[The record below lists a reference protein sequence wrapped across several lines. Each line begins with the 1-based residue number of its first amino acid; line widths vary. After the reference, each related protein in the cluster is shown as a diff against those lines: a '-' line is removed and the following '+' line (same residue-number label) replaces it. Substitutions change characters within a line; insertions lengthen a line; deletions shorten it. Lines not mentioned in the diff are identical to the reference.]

1 MVIRDNLAA
10 HLVVPSTAG
19 SVQDQVEALKLADPL
34 SYTEI
39 HSEILKPLHWQSPS
53 IDNGYRGCGPCLDS
67 NFEGKTR
74 VRWVQRF

>member
-39 HSEILKPLHWQSPS
+39 HSEILKPLHWQSPN
-53 IDNGYRGCGPCLDS
+53 IDNGYRG
-67 NFEGKTR
+67 
-74 VRWVQRF
+74 